1 MILTRISLVNFRNYK
16 KISIKFDKHMNIFI
30 GNNAQGKTNIL
41 ESIYILAITKSHRYG
56 NENHLI
62 KKDAEQAK
70 IFGSLKV
77 DKIPRDLEVVIN
89 KQKKVVK
96 LNKTEIRRISDYI
109 TNMNVIMF
117 CPDDISI
124 IKDSPQV
131 RRNLLNI
138 EISQLYKE
146 YITIYNEF
154 NKILKTRNE
163 YLKLMYVNHLSD
175 ERYLDILTDKLIE
188 KSVIIYKYRNDF
200 IAKVNENIGEI
211 FKKITEV
218 ANLKVKYIPNIE
230 FENFSDEVISKKLSE
245 KFTKNRNKEL
255 QIGSTLYG
263 PHRDDF
269 SFLVGNDDIKIFGS
283 QGQQKIALI
292 SFKLAEI
299 SIFRAVHDTSPILL
313 LDDIFSEIDNKK
325 KNQIIKF
332 LKDDIQVFIT
342 TTDLKNI
349 NKSLL
354 KEAKIIEVHAGKLI
368 EKVGI

>member
-1 MILTRISLVNFRNYK
+1 MILTKINLLNFRNYN
-16 KISIKFDKHMNIFI
+16 KISVKFDKHMNIFI

-56 NENHLI
+56 NENFLI
-62 KKDAEQAK
+62 KKGAEQAK
-70 IFGSLKV
+70 IAGSLKI
-77 DKIPRDLEVVIN
+77 DKIPKDLEVVIN

-96 LNKTEIRRISDYI
+96 LNKTEIKRISDYI

-117 CPDDISI
+117 CPDDIAI

-175 ERYLDILTDKLIE
+175 ERYLDVLTEKLIE

-200 IAKVNENIGEI
+200 ITRINANIGNI
-211 FKKITEV
+211 FKEITEID
-218 ANLKVKYIPNIE
+218 NLMIKYIPNIE
-230 FENFSDEVISKKLSE
+230 LEDFSDECISKKLSE
-245 KFTKNRNKEL
+245 KFIKNRRKEL

-269 SFLVGNDDIKIFGS
+269 GFFIGNDDIRIFGS
-283 QGQQKIALI
+283 QGQHRVALI

-299 SIFRAVHDTSPILL
+299 SIFKDVHKTSPILL

-325 KNQIIKF
+325 KNKIIKF
-332 LKDDIQVFIT
+332 LRDDIQVFIT

-354 KEAKIIEVHAGKLI
+354 KEAKIIEVHAGNLI

>member
-1 MILTRISLVNFRNYK
+1 MILTKINLINFRNYK

-56 NENHLI
+56 NESYLI
-62 KKDAEQAK
+62 KKGTEQAK
-70 IFGSLKV
+70 IAGTLKV
-77 DKIPRDLEVVIN
+77 DKVPKDLEVVIN

-96 LNKTEIRRISDYI
+96 LNKTEIKRISDYI

-117 CPDDISI
+117 CPDDIGI
-124 IKDSPQV
+124 IKDSPQI

-138 EISQLYKE
+138 EISQLHKE

-175 ERYLDILTDKLIE
+175 ERYLDVLTDKLIE
-188 KSVIIYKYRNDF
+188 KAVCIYKYRNDF
-200 IAKVNENIGEI
+200 IVKINENIGNI
-211 FKKITEV
+211 FKTITGID
-218 ANLKVKYIPNIE
+218 NLRIKYIPNIE
-230 FENFSDEVISKKLSE
+230 LENFSDDFITKKLVE
-245 KFTKNRNKEL
+245 KFAKNRRKEL

-269 SFLVGNDDIKIFGS
+269 SFLIDNDDIRIFGS
-283 QGQQKIALI
+283 QGQHRVALI
-292 SFKLAEI
+292 SFKLSEI
-299 SIFRAVHDTSPILL
+299 SIFREVHKTAPILL
-313 LDDIFSEIDNKK
+313 LDDVFSEIDNKK
-325 KNQIIKF
+325 KNKIVKYLQG
-332 LKDDIQVFIT
+332 DIQVFIT

-354 KEAKIIEVHAGKLI
+354 KDAKVIEVHAGNLI